1 MLAGIADVYCTQ
13 QDDYATYDEALA
25 FAFECVAEHA
35 FKASQEHFG
44 EPRSIAEVMKLAPD
58 ERERWLKA
66 AQDEL
71 QSLIENG
78 TFKLVQLPP
87 GRKAIGS
94 RWVFRVKRNADGSI
108 ERYKGRLLPRASH
121 SVLASTTTRHSPR
134 HPSGPPF
141 EPSLPLL
148 RSRTSNSSLWT
159 SPLPTSTAS

>member
-25 FAFECVAEHA
+25 FALECVAEHA

-71 QSLIENG
+71 QSLIANSSHWLSLG
-78 TFKLVQLPP
+78 LP
-87 GRKAIGS
+87 GQAQC
-94 RWVFRVKRNADGSI
+94 
-108 ERYKGRLLPRASH
+108 GRLH
-121 SVLASTTTRHSPR
+121 
-134 HPSGPPF
+134 
-141 EPSLPLL
+141 
-148 RSRTSNSSLWT
+148 
-159 SPLPTSTAS
+159 